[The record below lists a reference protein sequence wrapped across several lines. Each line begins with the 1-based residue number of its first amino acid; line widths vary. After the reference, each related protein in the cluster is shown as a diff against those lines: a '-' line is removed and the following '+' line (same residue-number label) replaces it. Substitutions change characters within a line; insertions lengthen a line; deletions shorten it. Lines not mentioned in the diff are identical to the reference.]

1 MCYVPFGYDTKTP
14 CGFWNHIARAF
25 KSWNTWVL
33 AIWLD
38 LWFAYLLSYWY
49 TQILPNVGMLQ
60 FDIFLKKWGRRAGS
74 SVTSRDCSC
83 RGHRVTHGHPWCLPC
98 LAHLVSICG
107 LLQAWSPAYH
117 SRAKRSRCFPDSPD
131 WEALVPKLSCVMILF
146 PSVLQKLETTAG
158 STVTSRP
165 SGSSH
170 LQWEGPRVLL
180 QVPSAPW
187 YPRTW
192 TFFALD
198 CIIHFNPT

>member
-1 MCYVPFGYDTKTP
+1 MTPKLHVGSEIILRGLLNPETHGCWQFGLISDSRIYFLTDTHR
-14 CGFWNHIARAF
+14 FF
-25 KSWNTWVL
+25 LML
-33 AIWLD
+33 ACCSMT
-38 LWFAYLLSYWY
+38 F
-49 TQILPNVGMLQ
+49 
-60 FDIFLKKWGRRAGS
+60 FKKWGWRAGS

-165 SGSSH
+165 SGPSH
-170 LQWEGPRVLL
+170 LQWEGSRVLL

-198 CIIHFNPT
+198 CIVHFSPT